1 MDMKQLEF
9 FVTACER
16 GSLSKAAE
24 CLYTSQ
30 PNISKNIRSLEREL
44 GRPLLKRSGTG
55 VQPTVYGKTVLE
67 YARLILKNAAAISSM
82 AVPEETNSLCISAY
96 PSNMVARLLVDFY
109 RQWGEDYHIEYQEG
123 AVEEITDH
131 VHQGISE
138 IGIVHVALKQVP
150 VFQHILSHKKLEF
163 VPLDVKKICVY
174 VGANNPLYHRDS
186 IDFQDLPRLK
196 FMRGVRDFFS
206 MEHHLETVSMGVIDT
221 RNLYHAVYTNSDHLI
236 IDLLLHTDVCSL
248 GLEFMH
254 EPYAQYDIKPLAI
267 HGCEPVLQIGY
278 VRDPE
283 RAFSPQ
289 AQWVVEHFRDML

>member
-109 RQWGEDYHIEYQEG
+109 RSGERI
-123 AVEEITDH
+123 IT
-131 VHQGISE
+131 
-138 IGIVHVALKQVP
+138 
-150 VFQHILSHKKLEF
+150 LSIRRGRWRKSRTMSTRGFRRLE
-163 VPLDVKKICVY
+163 
-174 VGANNPLYHRDS
+174 S
-186 IDFQDLPRLK
+186 
-196 FMRGVRDFFS
+196 S
-206 MEHHLETVSMGVIDT
+206 MWH
-221 RNLYHAVYTNSDHLI
+221 
-236 IDLLLHTDVCSL
+236 
-248 GLEFMH
+248 
-254 EPYAQYDIKPLAI
+254 
-267 HGCEPVLQIGY
+267 
-278 VRDPE
+278 
-283 RAFSPQ
+283 
-289 AQWVVEHFRDML
+289 

>member
-109 RQWGEDYHIEYQEG
+109 RQWGEDG
-123 AVEEITDH
+123 AH
-131 VHQGISE
+131 L
-138 IGIVHVALKQVP
+138 ALKPTVRLLPGLAVQLFHRQPADVTG
-150 VFQHILSHKKLEF
+150 FRRLE
-163 VPLDVKKICVY
+163 
-174 VGANNPLYHRDS
+174 S
-186 IDFQDLPRLK
+186 
-196 FMRGVRDFFS
+196 S
-206 MEHHLETVSMGVIDT
+206 MWH
-221 RNLYHAVYTNSDHLI
+221 
-236 IDLLLHTDVCSL
+236 
-248 GLEFMH
+248 
-254 EPYAQYDIKPLAI
+254 
-267 HGCEPVLQIGY
+267 
-278 VRDPE
+278 
-283 RAFSPQ
+283 
-289 AQWVVEHFRDML
+289 

>member
-96 PSNMVARLLVDFY
+96 PRNMGARLLVYFY
-109 RQWGEDYHIEYQEG
+109 RQWGADDHIQYQVG
-123 AVEEITDH
+123 AVEDITDH
-131 VHQGISE
+131 VH
-138 IGIVHVALKQVP
+138 
-150 VFQHILSHKKLEF
+150 
-163 VPLDVKKICVY
+163 
-174 VGANNPLYHRDS
+174 
-186 IDFQDLPRLK
+186 PR
-196 FMRGVRDFFS
+196 
-206 MEHHLETVSMGVIDT
+206 I
-221 RNLYHAVYTNSDHLI
+221 
-236 IDLLLHTDVCSL
+236 
-248 GLEFMH
+248 
-254 EPYAQYDIKPLAI
+254 
-267 HGCEPVLQIGY
+267 
-278 VRDPE
+278 
-283 RAFSPQ
+283 
-289 AQWVVEHFRDML
+289 